1 MARIIFLILSIFSL
15 NQAYASTL
23 PKVIIES
30 CYDGD
35 TCTTTK
41 GEKIR
46 LACIDTPEL
55 KGPKA
60 KPIKAMESK
69 DFLNNLVANKQ
80 ISLKRITK
88 DRYGRTVG
96 ELFKNG
102 INIQKMI
109 VDNGHGKIYKKYSH
123 QCKWTIK

>member
-1 MARIIFLILSIFSL
+1 MARIIFLVLSIFSL
-15 NQAYASTL
+15 NQAYSSTL
-23 PKVIIES
+23 PKVIIKN

-60 KPIKAMESK
+60 KPLEAKESK
-69 DFLNNLVANKQ
+69 DFLNNLIGNKQ

-88 DRYGRTVG
+88 DKYGRTVA
-96 ELFKNG
+96 ELSINGKNV
-102 INIQKMI
+102 QKTMF
-109 VDNGHGKIYKKYSH
+109 DNDYAKFYSKYA
-123 QCKWTIK
+123 

>member
-23 PKVIIES
+23 PKVIIKS

-60 KPIKAMESK
+60 KPIKAMKSK

-96 ELFKNG
+96 EFFKNG
-102 INIQKMI
+102 LNIQKMI

-123 QCKWTIK
+123 QCGWSK

>member
-1 MARIIFLILSIFSL
+1 MARIIFLIVSIITLKQS
-15 NQAYASTL
+15 YASTL
-23 PKVIIES
+23 PKVIIKN

-35 TCTTTK
+35 TCTTVK

-55 KGPKA
+55 KGLKA
-60 KPIKAMESK
+60 NPIKAKESK
-69 DFLNNLVANKQ
+69 AFLNDLVTNQ
-80 ISLKRITK
+80 EVHLRRITN

-96 ELFKNG
+96 ELIKEG

-109 VDNGHGKIYKKYSH
+109 VEQGHGEIYKKYSH
-123 QCKWTIK
+123 QCGWAK

>member
-1 MARIIFLILSIFSL
+1 MARIIFVILSTFSL
-15 NQAYASTL
+15 NQAYASLITE
-23 PKVIIES
+23 VIIKD

-35 TCTTTK
+35 TCTTIK

-60 KPIKAMESK
+60 KPVEAKEAKE
-69 DFLNNLVANKQ
+69 FLNNLVANKQ
-80 ISLKRITK
+80 ISVRRITK

-102 INIQKMI
+102 LNIQEMI
-109 VDNGHGKIYKKYSH
+109 VAKGHGKIYKKYSH
-123 QCKWTIK
+123 QCNWTR

>member
-1 MARIIFLILSIFSL
+1 MIRIFFLFISIFSL
-15 NQAYASTL
+15 NQTYASSL
-23 PKVIIES
+23 PIVIIKS

-60 KPIKAMESK
+60 KTVEAKESK
-69 DFLNNLVANKQ
+69 DFLNNIVANKQ

-102 INIQKMI
+102 LNIQKMI
-109 VDNGHGKIYKKYSH
+109 VDKGYGKIYKKYSH
-123 QCKWTIK
+123 QCKWTR